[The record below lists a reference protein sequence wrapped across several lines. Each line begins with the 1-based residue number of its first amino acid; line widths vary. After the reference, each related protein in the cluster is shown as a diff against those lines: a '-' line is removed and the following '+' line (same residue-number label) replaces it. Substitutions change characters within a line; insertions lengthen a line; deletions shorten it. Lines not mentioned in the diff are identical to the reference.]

1 MTTPYMIWV
10 SCKDCDAPLKTFL
23 LSSTDLFSQVL
34 LLFVA
39 FPFLFLFFFSLLSLS
54 SLFFSLLSLSSF
66 FLLFFSLILD
76 VPSFSL
82 FLSPLD
88 VGIESLFYRQRSENG
103 GLFSQ
108 PFLAAHALPLSI
120 LQAGQRYMYKL
131 LTVLADLGSV
141 FYCVLQVFR
150 S

>member
-10 SCKDCDAPLKTFL
+10 SWKDCDAPLKTFI

-39 FPFLFLFFFSLLSLS
+39 FPFLFLSFFLYCHSPLSFFLYCHSPLS
-54 SLFFSLLSLSSF
+54 FFYF
-66 FLLFFSLILD
+66 FLLFLMFLLSI
-76 VPSFSL
+76 F

-108 PFLAAHALPLSI
+108 PFLAAHAPPLSI

-131 LTVLADLGSV
+131 LTILTDLGSV

>member
-10 SCKDCDAPLKTFL
+10 SWKDCDAPLKTFI

-39 FPFLFLFFFSLLSLS
+39 FPFLFLSIITLL
-54 SLFFSLLSLSSF
+54 SLFFSTVTLLFLSFIFFSYSWCSF
-66 FLLFFSLILD
+66 FL
-76 VPSFSL
+76 SF
-82 FLSPLD
+82 FLSPLN

-108 PFLAAHALPLSI
+108 PFLAAHAPPLSI

-131 LTVLADLGSV
+131 LTILTDLGSV